1 MIDGRLSENSAATEA
16 PAPRRE
22 PVQKR
27 SRERYERML
36 EAAKELITQG
46 GSDAMK
52 MSDIAA
58 RAGVPIGSLYQFFP
72 DKASIVRV
80 LAERT
85 HAESRQ
91 CIEDGLAGA
100 REMRALRSSFA
111 DLIDEYYAIFLAE
124 PVMRDIWGAMQT
136 DKSLAALELAE
147 SRRNGALLAE
157 AIMTLKPDADAET
170 VSTSALLIMHLGEAT
185 MRIAL
190 QLPPDEGRTIVDGFK
205 RMADRELAAL

>member
-1 MIDGRLSENSAATEA
+1 
-16 PAPRRE
+16 
-22 PVQKR
+22 
-27 SRERYERML
+27 
-36 EAAKELITQG
+36 
-46 GSDAMK
+46 
-52 MSDIAA
+52 
-58 RAGVPIGSLYQFFP
+58 
-72 DKASIVRV
+72 
-80 LAERT
+80 
-85 HAESRQ
+85 
-91 CIEDGLAGA
+91 
-100 REMRALRSSFA
+100 
-111 DLIDEYYAIFLAE
+111 
-124 PVMRDIWGAMQT
+124 MQT

>member
-1 MIDGRLSENSAATEA
+1 MIDDRLMLEGIATDA

-36 EAAKELITQG
+36 EVAKELIAQG

-91 CIEDGLAGA
+91 CIKDGLAGA
-100 REMRALRSSFA
+100 EEMVALRGAFA

-124 PVMRDIWGAMQT
+124 PVMRDIWGATQT

-147 SRRNGALLAE
+147 SRRNGALLGE

-170 VSTSALLIMHLGEAT
+170 VATSAFLIMHLGEAT
-185 MRIAL
+185 MRMAL
-190 QLPPDEGRTIVDGFK
+190 QLPPDEGCAIVDSFK